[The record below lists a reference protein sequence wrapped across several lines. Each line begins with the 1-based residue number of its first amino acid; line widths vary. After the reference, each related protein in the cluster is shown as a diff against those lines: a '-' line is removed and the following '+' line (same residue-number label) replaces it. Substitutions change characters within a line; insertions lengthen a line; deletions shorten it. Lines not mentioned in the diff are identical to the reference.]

1 MKSSKYDTIRLL
13 QSNHSPHDSCPEG
26 NSVIIQQVASL
37 SIWLSGNANIEAH
50 LQKSVSVLRGR
61 ILSGFC
67 EQTPQS
73 MDTYRTSRRVMSKIR
88 VEKAFIGPEERE
100 PYPRL

>member
-13 QSNHSPHDSCPEG
+13 QSNH
-26 NSVIIQQVASL
+26 IQQVASL
-37 SIWLSGNANIEAH
+37 SIWLIRCTSGNVNMEAH
-50 LQKSVSVLRGR
+50 LQKSVSVLRDR